1 MRPSGRGG
9 RLALL
14 PFFVALIA
22 YGGTKQRGGVE
33 SGGVGSDQIL
43 LRRYA
48 FFHAVELISFP
59 KVIFRC

>member
-22 YGGTKQRGGVE
+22 YGGTKQSGGVE
-33 SGGVGSDQIL
+33 SGGVG
-43 LRRYA
+43 
-48 FFHAVELISFP
+48 ELGSNHGMHGIDGMDTNHVFG
-59 KVIFRC
+59 V